1 MADAKTKLLIEIAVK
16 NQQALGKV
24 SADLDKIKSKS
35 SGLAGAIKAAAG
47 ALAAFGAAKLV
58 KSFVDVGSEVENL
71 QLRFKFLFGSAE
83 EGAKAFDTLNS
94 FAATVP
100 FSLGEIAAAS
110 GNLAVVSKDAV
121 QLNKNLQIT
130 ANVAAV
136 AGIDFRTAGE
146 QIQRALSGGIAAADI
161 LRERGVRDMLGFAQ
175 GATVSAEQTAEA
187 FDRVFGP
194 GGKFGSVADALAGTL
209 TGTLSMIN
217 DSFRKFQESVAEGFF
232 VTLKEE
238 FGLLD
243 SSLKENE
250 ARIREI
256 AGTIGTFLAKSIKAT
271 STTIQFLAQ
280 NINKVTAGFAAIIAL
295 NITGKFFAM
304 ARAVSAVLVATRSL
318 VALSVVG
325 LAAVAASVAA
335 GTAAY
340 FGMNKIIDELEGKV
354 TESNESFK
362 KQQDEVRANI
372 REQARFAKAVKK
384 STTNIKEQA
393 EESMTMVQKQ
403 REMNETL
410 EETIAGSEEL
420 QKIVAAN
427 RTPVEAFG
435 DGFKKAMNDGKT
447 AVEQLEDAGARA
459 FGSLT
464 DLVTNF
470 VMTGKFNFK
479 DFARSIIADLVRIA
493 AQAAIT
499 FAIKKALA
507 AFGGPVGGFLSGFL
521 ADGGPAKAGEA
532 YVVGERGPE
541 LFVPNQSGQVVPNE
555 AMTSGAAIG
564 GEVNV
569 NFNINAVDAASFDEL
584 LLSRKG
590 LIVGTI
596 QQAFRQQ
603 GRRFA

>member
-1 MADAKTKLLIEIAVK
+1 M
-16 NQQALGKV
+16 NQ
-24 SADLDKIKSKS
+24 
-35 SGLAGAIKAAAG
+35 
-47 ALAAFGAAKLV
+47 
-58 KSFVDVGSEVENL
+58 
-71 QLRFKFLFGSAE
+71 
-83 EGAKAFDTLNS
+83 

-187 FDRVFGP
+187 FNRVFGL
-194 GGKFGSVADALAGTL
+194 GGQFGNVADALAGTF
-209 TGTLSMIN
+209 TGTLSMIS

-250 ARIREI
+250 AAIREI
-256 AGTIGTFLAKSIKAT
+256 AGTIGTFLAKAIKAT
-271 STTIQFLAQ
+271 STGIQLFAE
-280 NINKVTAGFAAIIAL
+280 NIDKVVAGFAALIAL

-304 ARAVSAVLVATRSL
+304 ARAISAVLIATRSL
-318 VALSVVG
+318 AALSVVG
-325 LAAVAASVAA
+325 LAAVAA

-340 FGMNKIIDELEGKV
+340 IGMNKVIDELEGKV

-362 KQQDEVRANI
+362 KQQNEVRANV
-372 REQARFAKAVKK
+372 REQARFATAVKK

-393 EESMTMVQKQ
+393 KESMTMVQKQ
-403 REMNETL
+403 REMNETQA
-410 EETIAGSEEL
+410 ETIAGSEEL
-420 QKIVAAN
+420 QKIIAAN

-447 AVEQLEDAGARA
+447 AVEQLEEAGARA
-459 FGSLT
+459 FGGLT

-541 LFVPNQSGQVVPNE
+541 LFVPNQSGTVLPNE
-555 AMTSGAAIG
+555 SLAGAAMG
-564 GEVNV
+564 GEVIV
-569 NFNINAVDAASFDEL
+569 NLNINTVDAASFDEL
-584 LLSRKG
+584 LISRKN